1 GLTVKTEQLSG
12 PSGIITTRYAYDGIN
27 QLLEVIDTEGQITQS
42 KYDLAGRRIQL
53 SHPSAG
59 ITRLSYDALGNVISR
74 QTSNLEKTNQK
85 IEYEYDYTRLKSIHY
100 PEHPQNNVTYHY
112 GNKNSKYNRKGRISL
127 VEDATGAQ
135 EYKYGTLGEIT
146 EVRRTVIIPN
156 QAIATYV
163 TQTKYDSWNKLEQI
177 IYPDQEKVDYIYNT
191 AGLLTGIKG
200 SKAYSYDYVNK
211 IGYDKFEQRN
221 YLKYCN
227 GS

>member
-1 GLTVKTEQLSG
+1 MEFT
-12 PSGIITTRYAYDGIN
+12 
-27 QLLEVIDTEGQITQS
+27 
-42 KYDLAGRRIQL
+42 
-53 SHPSAG
+53 
-59 ITRLSYDALGNVISR
+59 
-74 QTSNLEKTNQK
+74 
-85 IEYEYDYTRLKSIHY
+85 
-100 PEHPQNNVTYHY
+100 
-112 GNKNSKYNRKGRISL
+112 L

-227 GS
+227 GSETTYTYDSERRRLTDLQVWVSPKTQGTGVRTQIINNKYTYDAVSNVLSVLNQMYVLKNTI